1 MPADHQHPDY
11 RQQTPAQL
19 LHLGLDLHE
28 LYDRRRLDGQADSD
42 PAQLWTL
49 ERYHA
54 SQAAMLAQVI
64 DRLSPTA
71 PGYARLVSTRGAHLS
86 WAAWARRQR
95 QGGEG

>member
-1 MPADHQHPDY
+1 MPADHQHPNY
-11 RQQTPAQL
+11 RQQTPAELRAVGQ
-19 LHLGLDLHE
+19 GLRE
-28 LYDRRRLDGQADSD
+28 LFCARRFSGLSD
-42 PAQLWTL
+42 NDPSQWWTL

-64 DRLSPTA
+64 DRLAPTA